1 MNDRDELARILRGLE
16 AAENAG
22 DADYIVSMMADDM
35 VIMVPNVTVQEG
47 KDACAEFL
55 RGMLA
60 WMIESLHRQIEYVSA
75 EIRVLG
81 DHAFDRGT
89 FAFTAT
95 AKSGGDTAH
104 AQGKYFWL
112 YSRDADGSWKLARM
126 IVSLDEPPEDDDGV
140 SVVAPE

>member
-1 MNDRDELARILRGLE
+1 MNDRDELARLLRRLE
-16 AAENAG
+16 SAENAG
-22 DADYIVSMMADDM
+22 DADYIVSLMADDV
-35 VIMVPNVTVQEG
+35 VIMVPNEAVHEG

-60 WMIESLHRQIEYVSA
+60 WMIESLDRHIEYFSG

-81 DHAFDRGT
+81 EHAFDRGT

-95 AKSGGDTAH
+95 PKSGGDTTH

-112 YSRDADGSWKLARM
+112 YSRDGGGSWKLARM
-126 IVSLDEPPEDDDGV
+126 IVSLDDPPEDEDGV
-140 SVVAPE
+140 A

>member
-1 MNDRDELARILRGLE
+1 
-16 AAENAG
+16 
-22 DADYIVSMMADDM
+22 
-35 VIMVPNVTVQEG
+35 
-47 KDACAEFL
+47 
-55 RGMLA
+55 
-60 WMIESLHRQIEYVSA
+60 MIESLDRHIEYASA

-95 AKSGGDTAH
+95 PKSGGDTTH

-126 IVSLDEPPEDDDGV
+126 IVSLDDEPEEEDG
-140 SVVAPE
+140 AA